1 MHSRCKLCKFILI
14 ECFDVVDVTES
25 SLESDFLIESVG
37 VLDIVLVKIP
47 GAVVFHDPGHVGDEG
62 IVIPRAGMVTM
73 NQSLMSLLLKRK
85 IDMKIGFEAS
95 PDPEELDQM
104 LRKAGV

>member
-1 MHSRCKLCKFILI
+1 MQTGQNR
-14 ECFDVVDVTES
+14 T
-25 SLESDFLIESVG
+25 
-37 VLDIVLVKIP
+37 
-47 GAVVFHDPGHVGDEG
+47 
-62 IVIPRAGMVTM
+62 GMVTM